1 MAFKFEGL
9 RVWQMALEYFDLV
22 YEIAQNFPEEERF
35 NLKSQICRSVT
46 SISNNIAEGSIG
58 QSDAEFSRYLGIA
71 LRSCLETINCLY
83 LAKRRNYINEAI
95 FMKAYQFGEDL
106 FKGIQSLRNTIRL

>member
-1 MAFKFEGL
+1 MAFKFEEL
-9 RVWQMALEYFDLV
+9 RVWQMALEYFDLI

-35 NLKSQICRSVT
+35 NLKSQICRAVT

-83 LAKRRNYINEAI
+83 LSKRRNYINEAI

-106 FKGIQSLRNTIRL
+106 FKGTQALRNTLRS